1 MADHNLELQ
10 AKLEELQRELEVRL
24 LPPSVCL
31 GSTAGPGLAH
41 RKPTSLM
48 VCCVQAN

>member
-24 LPPSVCL
+24 LSPSVCL
-31 GSTAGPGLAH
+31 GSTAGPRPCSPQTHLSHGLLC
-41 RKPTSLM
+41 PS
-48 VCCVQAN
+48 